1 MFKYCLWY
9 LLKESHPVNDLIK
22 RNAAMLNTKVFPAHI
37 TIEHSIGNRDEAK
50 EKLEFC
56 KKGPIP
62 VFGYGGTPYASTFH
76 IRNEYASMTHQ
87 FYAIEQPLW
96 INGASIRGIHISL
109 AYRVNGK
116 AFSNIDVGRCISQ
129 YSHRIEKDDLKPVIY
144 SCHSENPSDWKLI
157 YD

>member
-9 LLKESHPVNDLIK
+9 LLRESHPINELIK

-50 EKLEFC
+50 QKLDFC

-62 VFGYGGTPYASTFH
+62 VFGYGGTPYASTFK
-76 IRNEYASMTHQ
+76 IRNEYATMTHQ

-96 INGASIRGIHISL
+96 IPRGAAETTASRDAIAHGSGTIGR
-109 AYRVNGK
+109 YR
-116 AFSNIDVGRCISQ
+116 F
-129 YSHRIEKDDLKPVIY
+129 
-144 SCHSENPSDWKLI
+144 
-157 YD
+157 